1 LNKALGDL
9 SRATAAASQAK
20 DLASKAQAHSGGSDD
35 RIKAA
40 ARVYAKSVLTFN
52 QAAEEHVKTFGSK
65 KSELLKSNADIIDCA
80 HYGGCNNNE
89 NGVGGVGVNVDNTQN
104 MLAQKKAAAA
114 AKAAAL
120 AKCPAQIASS
130 VAQYETFKKSFV
142 SAQAALQTA
151 QSALKQAQSKGPQCY
166 SVTVPS
172 TCSLSGHNC
181 HGSNKNI
188 YVSVNVKL
196 PRAGLHCPTRVDK
209 KNWLTKD
216 HHGDFFDVST
226 TPDHATVTRR
236 DQKGPWGMTVIM
248 KCCDPVI
255 EKAEAALGQA
265 TQNYKQHDA
274 QLNAA
279 EKDASGVRDRCAA
292 LAK

>member
-1 LNKALGDL
+1 MMRHKYFYVGISHHGQYSHYN
-9 SRATAAASQAK
+9 TAGSHVGAGPGTGRNP
-20 DLASKAQAHSGGSDD
+20 DGGQTVC
-35 RIKAA
+35 
-40 ARVYAKSVLTFN
+40 ARTAN
-52 QAAEEHVKTFGSK
+52 AAEV
-65 KSELLKSNADIIDCA
+65 
-80 HYGGCNNNE
+80 
-89 NGVGGVGVNVDNTQN
+89 
-104 MLAQKKAAAA
+104 

-255 EKAEAALGQA
+255 EKAEAALGPA
-265 TQNYKQHDA
+265 IQNYKQRDA

-292 LAK
+292 LAKH